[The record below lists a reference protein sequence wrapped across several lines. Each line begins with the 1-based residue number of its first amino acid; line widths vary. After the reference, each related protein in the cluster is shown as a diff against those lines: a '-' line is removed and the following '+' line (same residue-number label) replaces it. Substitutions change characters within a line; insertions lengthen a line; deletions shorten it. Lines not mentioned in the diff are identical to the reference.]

1 MYNSILFHIIEAG
14 DTYGIIFKKFLYSRI
29 MQGFI
34 VSAGGIAVSLFL
46 SQLSEPSKKARP
58 PKLVLSGCFSVLMGQ
73 PRANLARSPAPVSF
87 PAASVSVTHS
97 PNTETEE
104 KMTIINLRDFYPYY
118 TADSFLEMPDESA
131 EAMAAFHRMEAAYC
145 LRTYRHKAYYS
156 LDRVPSFRVS
166 PQDKKETGRHVILY
180 EESCFIDRIS
190 LTFHTII

>member
-1 MYNSILFHIIEAG
+1 MRPN
-14 DTYGIIFKKFLYSRI
+14 
-29 MQGFI
+29 GFMLP
-34 VSAGGIAVSLFL
+34 G
-46 SQLSEPSKKARP
+46 R
-58 PKLVLSGCFSVLMGQ
+58 FSVLMGQ

-166 PQDKKETGRHVILY
+166 PQDKKETGHHVILY
-180 EESCFIDRIS
+180 EESCFIPASNEPSRRACTHIWRMPRGSKTLLLAAEFLIDRIS